1 MYIYIYPYTNVKKH
15 FVEKKQHTQLWKKI
29 SIFQSIPSFC
39 FNPRPA
45 LWFFQSPFNHPLLA
59 SPKTMGKKDKT
70 KIILVYLCYYT
81 LKGDV
86 TKKKRT
92 RTITPKPCQ
101 KKKTTLFFGGGIL
114 WETGFGTFSCTTWMA
129 SARGDGDGT
138 SCHIS
143 HPGLVR
149 GSVSSREGNIHCC
162 LDSLCWFTQ
171 ILAMMKSCQ
180 KKLRI
185 LLQDL

>member
-1 MYIYIYPYTNVKKH
+1 MK
-15 FVEKKQHTQLWKKI
+15 KKI

-59 SPKTMGKKDKT
+59 SPKTRGKKDKT

-81 LKGDV
+81 LKSDV
-86 TKKKRT
+86 TKKSGQELSHQS
-92 RTITPKPCQ
+92 PA
-101 KKKTTLFFGGGIL
+101 KKKNNTFFRWRYIVGNWFRHLFLHNLNGFCTRWWRWHLL
-114 WETGFGTFSCTTWMA
+114 WQDNEKDLPS
-129 SARGDGDGT
+129 RQL
-138 SCHIS
+138 S
-143 HPGLVR
+143 HPALVR
-149 GSVSSREGNIHCC
+149 GSVSFQEGKIHCW

-180 KKLRI
+180 KN
-185 LLQDL
+185 